1 MKISYG
7 RFNYI
12 PFESSWAVLLKASA
26 LNLMP
31 AKMLIQKLARAP
43 QYHNSAR
50 YWKACDIDDSKMA
63 AALSLPYPAI
73 KRAFIDN
80 LVECTSCSSQLII
93 RHCSKCIAAGYHSV
107 FFLLQMIKRCP
118 WHGEP
123 LEVCRHCSSVMVR
136 GLLFARGQNG
146 FCAKTHCDHFLF
158 DSTGSIRLSGVTAGQ
173 WKKYEE
179 LGLRIE
185 KWLNAANAMKNPLV
199 NYAISLL
206 SVAGVTNESSDN
218 DEKLINI
225 GLTLTASE
233 LGEFPAPGAI
243 STWAVPPF
251 EIVLAAY
258 SPHEAAESEFRA
270 KEIFTL
276 YRCVRRYLYNA
287 YVKPHGA
294 CFKYLMSLS
303 RRCRHGLDCQHTCA
317 VSAAFLVWCEALHYR
332 FREGGPINL
341 VMPSWHVRPATPRQ
355 IMVLWIMHFYAIWT
369 GIVEKCTS
377 CNQALDRFSVALSGN
392 ACLVLGVEVISISGV
407 DHQLTSDLACLHVCP
422 AWLSRQTNKRCW
434 TRLSVSN
441 QSNFRAYETV
451 QYWTYV
457 PDPATF
463 LRFWYGNFVK
473 SARSSPF
480 VAAG

>member
-1 MKISYG
+1 MNISYG

-12 PFESSWAVLLKASA
+12 PFESSWAMLLKASA
-26 LNLMP
+26 LNLVP
-31 AKMLIQKLARAP
+31 PKILLRELARAP
-43 QYHNSAR
+43 QCNNSAR
-50 YWKACDIDDSKMA
+50 HWKACEIDDSKMA

-80 LVECTSCSSQLII
+80 LVECTPCTSQVVI
-93 RHCSKCIAAGYHSV
+93 RHCPKCIAAGYHSV

-123 LEVCRHCSSVMVR
+123 LEACRHCSSVMAR
-136 GLLFARGQNG
+136 GLLFARGEKG

-158 DSTGSIRLSGVTAGQ
+158 DSTGSIRISGVTAEQ

-206 SVAGVTNESSDN
+206 SVAWVKNESSDN
-218 DEKLINI
+218 DENMINI
-225 GLTLTASE
+225 GLTLTALE

-258 SPHEAAESEFRA
+258 SPHDAAEFEFGARDVFA
-270 KEIFTL
+270 L

-287 YVKPHGA
+287 YVKPHAA
-294 CFKYLMSLS
+294 CFRYLMSLS
-303 RRCRHGLDCQHTCA
+303 RRRRHGLDCQRTCA
-317 VSAAFLVWCEALHYR
+317 VSAAFLVWCEALSYK

-355 IMVLWIMHFYAIWT
+355 IMVLWIMHFYGIWT
-369 GIVEKCTS
+369 GIEEKCTS
-377 CNQALDRFSVALSGN
+377 SNQALDRFSVALSGN

-434 TRLSVSN
+434 ARLHVSD

-451 QYWTYV
+451 EYWTYV

-463 LRFWYGNFVK
+463 LRFWYGNFIK
-473 SARSSPF
+473 KARSSPF